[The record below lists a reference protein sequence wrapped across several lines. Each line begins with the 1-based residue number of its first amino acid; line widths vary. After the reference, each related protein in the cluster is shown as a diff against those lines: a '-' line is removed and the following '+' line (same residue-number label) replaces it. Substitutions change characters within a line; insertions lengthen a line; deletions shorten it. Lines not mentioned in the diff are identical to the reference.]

1 MKDKVDNLLI
11 ALSNNPAG
19 NLVRRINTHHRKVK
33 NQIGHHF
40 GSRFQQHKEE
50 FKVKDNFCPKRLEE
64 EILVEFPTSRQDP
77 YYSSDDDEEGDEEGI
92 VTGNILDEL
101 EAQVLKDTKSY
112 KSSPALPISDE
123 DDNDDTAPTSP
134 DQGSEEETSEED
146 LLSTMEEVELSDDS
160 FSQPPRRLSFLT
172 GFNNSRRARKKSI
185 TKSPPSSTTNC
196 SDPES
201 PRSVVARQNSTDSSG
216 SACYQNKMSNL
227 TKAFASS
234 LRKLM
239 EPDDNHVVSAKSR
252 GRRTRQRSNPRETVN
267 LINEAQGGE
276 AQQ

>member
-19 NLVRRINTHHRKVK
+19 NIVRRINTHHRKVK

-50 FKVKDNFCPKRLEE
+50 FKVKANFCPRRVEQ
-64 EILVEFPTSRQDP
+64 EILVDFPTSRQDP
-77 YYSSDDDEEGDEEGI
+77 YYSSDDDDEDEEGV

-101 EAQVLKDTKSY
+101 EAQVLIDTKSFT
-112 KSSPALPISDE
+112 SSPALPTTDD

-134 DQGSEEETSEED
+134 DQVSEEETIEED

-160 FSQPPRRLSFLT
+160 FNQPTKRLSFLT
-172 GFNNSRRARKKSI
+172 GFNNNQRARKKSI
-185 TKSPPSSTTNC
+185 TKSPPPTN

-201 PRSVVARQNSTDSSG
+201 PRSVVARQNSSDSSG

-252 GRRTRQRSNPRETVN
+252 GRRTRRRSNPKQTINV
-267 LINEAQGGE
+267 INEPQSQIE